1 MTTREELLA
10 RVTEAQQALTEAQQA
25 LYQFDTDPQNNVF
38 ESVEQASEVLED
50 RLLNEAHD
58 DCEGSYNVGAEEYR
72 QEFIVEGKRYV
83 AILEVEYNR
92 HDKTYYYVDGS
103 DFRVEEL

>member
-25 LYQFDTDPQNNVF
+25 LYRFDTDPQNNMF
-38 ESVEQASEVLED
+38 ESVEQASRVLED

-58 DCEGSYNVGAEEYR
+58 GCEGSYNLGADEYR
-72 QEFIVEGKRYV
+72 QEFIVDEKRYV

-92 HDKTYYYVDGS
+92 HDKTYYFVDGS